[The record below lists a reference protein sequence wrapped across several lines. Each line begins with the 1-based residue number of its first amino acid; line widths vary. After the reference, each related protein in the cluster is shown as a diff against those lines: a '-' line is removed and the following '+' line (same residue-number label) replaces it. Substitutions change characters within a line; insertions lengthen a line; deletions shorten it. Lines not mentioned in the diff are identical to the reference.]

1 MIKNL
6 TLARLSVAPLHR
18 DFLAGEKAALA
29 ATMAATAAAAL
40 AVAAPTPSAAHAPT
54 ALVTYDSSQE
64 RAPPKLRA
72 MTLADFKAAMQQV
85 GPSVSNAEATMGEL
99 KAWNEMYGEG
109 GNRRAQTLTYY
120 M

>member
-1 MIKNL
+1 M
-6 TLARLSVAPLHR
+6 VAVPTT
-18 DFLAGEKAALA
+18 AGNG
-29 ATMAATAAAAL
+29 
-40 AVAAPTPSAAHAPT
+40 ST
-54 ALVTYDSSQE
+54 ALVAFDPSLEPT
-64 RAPPKLRA
+64 PPKLRA
-72 MTLADFKAAMQQV
+72 MTLADFKAAMLQV